1 MELRTLG
8 RSGLTVPAVGVGTW
22 QTFDVR
28 GQREEMAVA
37 ERVIEGLDAGAN
49 LFDSSPMYGEAER
62 VLGQALTGRRDR
74 AMVATKIWTR
84 SPEDGRRQAERALAF
99 FGRVELYQ
107 VHNLVAWPEQL
118 TLLEELRD
126 RGQVEVIGATHY
138 SASAFPELARV
149 MRTGR
154 IGAIQIPYSPAERE
168 VEREILP
175 LAEELGL
182 GVVIMRPLGGGG
194 LARREPRERAL
205 QPLHAFGVRTWAQAL
220 IKWGL
225 SDPRCSISIPATSKP
240 GRTTENA
247 AAGDPPW
254 FGPKERALVSKLAGF
269 D

>member
-1 MELRTLG
+1 MELRPLG
-8 RSGLTVPAVGVGTW
+8 RSDLTVPAVGVGTW

-84 SPEDGRRQAERALAF
+84 SPEEGRRQAESALAF

-138 SASAFPELARV
+138 GASAFPELARV

-168 VEREILP
+168 VEQEILP

-194 LARREPRERAL
+194 LARREPPERSL
-205 QPLHAFGVRTWAQAL
+205 KPLHAFGVRTWAQAL

-254 FGPKERALVSKLAGF
+254 FGPDERVLVSKLAGF